1 MKKLTAA
8 TYRNQA
14 IQRTHI
20 YSIMKNVKGG
30 GGARDQRGKIN
41 EKNRSV
47 ATLLITLIA
56 DFADKVEKY
65 GSYTY

>member
-47 ATLLITLIA
+47 ATLIT

>member
-20 YSIMKNVKGG
+20 YSIMKNVQGG

-47 ATLLITLIA
+47 ATLITLIA